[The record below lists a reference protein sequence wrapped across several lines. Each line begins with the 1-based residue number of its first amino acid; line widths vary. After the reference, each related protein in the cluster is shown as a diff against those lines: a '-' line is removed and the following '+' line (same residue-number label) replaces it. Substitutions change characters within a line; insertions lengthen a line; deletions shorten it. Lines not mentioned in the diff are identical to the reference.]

1 MCKKYGALILAVA
14 TMARG
19 TKRAPPARTRKA
31 GAAADAEKSAKRVR
45 VAPVA
50 SHSDDDDERA
60 LDAQDMAGDDDLAAL
75 QFLSRAKLPDVAQ
88 AGAQAKEKERMLSEK
103 RRQREELN
111 ALRRPAEMSDSEAS
125 TDMEGASESEGDDVE
140 EEDEE
145 DEGLEDDEA
154 DEDLDDD
161 ESDEGEDDDY
171 EERYL
176 HMAARREKREA
187 AAREMRAQQPL
198 PIRTEQGIVEAA
210 SDDDIPALHSRAVY
224 SDDDDE
230 SDEVP
235 EAVTYTPSSAAH
247 SRRFGLAPPYELA
260 CGALSPQATQRTRAL
275 GEAREQIAHLA
286 SQIVGDPEMGT
297 AALQRLLVFAQAKL
311 APPPNEKGS
320 AVQVHPHIRQLAL
333 LSLLAVW
340 VDVIPGYR
348 IRALSEQEQK
358 ERVSQEVARRRDWEQ
373 SLVRLYREFLECC
386 EAEVRDTSSPLSPVA
401 LRCFCTLLVRVPHF
415 NYRKNLLASVISHLS
430 RKSWTPASEQCASSL
445 IQLLRKDADGEI
457 ALELVQ
463 LLYRMIRERKF
474 AVHANVLDV
483 LVHLRLRSELRSD
496 VKSGP
501 MGSAS
506 ARPPPRRVDPKKV
519 RQGLAVHRSKK
530 QIKKDRELQA
540 IEQEM
545 READA
550 ALDIEAREHNQS
562 ETLKLLFAL
571 YFRVLKSDV
580 PLPLLA
586 SALEGL
592 VHYAHHVSI
601 DFFRDVVGVLRTRL
615 ADALAARTYR
625 EALLYM
631 VVALALQYGQGGALE
646 LDLGDMYTALY
657 TVLMPLSTCGQL
669 EEGDVP
675 KRGQVAGLRRWSEAS
690 MLFYAMDMALVQAP
704 RATLQVS
711 LERTAALV
719 RRLLGAALHW
729 PTTSALRALELAQAV
744 IARTA
749 VTEARFE
756 ALLDNRDAV
765 QDGQYDPYAVQP
777 ESARAL
783 ASGEPCWE
791 LCLLSRTHANAQVRE
806 TAAALLHWTR

>member
-1 MCKKYGALILAVA
+1 
-14 TMARG
+14 MARG
-19 TKRAPPARTRKA
+19 TTRAPPARTRKA
-31 GAAADAEKSAKRVR
+31 GAAASSGKSAKRAR
-45 VAPVA
+45 IAPVD
-50 SHSDDDDERA
+50 SDDDDDERA
-60 LDAQDMAGDDDLAAL
+60 RDAQDMAADGDDQLAAL
-75 QFLSRAKLPDVAQ
+75 QFLSHATLPDVTQ
-88 AGAQAKEKERMLSEK
+88 AGAQAKEKERMLAEK
-103 RRQREELN
+103 RRQREALN
-111 ALRRPAEMSDSEAS
+111 ARRRPAELSDSDAS
-125 TDMEGASESEGDDVE
+125 TDMEGASESEDEELDGQDEELDDV
-140 EEDEE
+140 DEE
-145 DEGLEDDEA
+145 
-154 DEDLDDD
+154 LDDVD
-161 ESDEGEDDDY
+161 EELDEERDVDY

-176 HMAARREKREA
+176 HMAARRERREA
-187 AAREMRAQQPL
+187 AAREMHAQQPL
-198 PIRTEQGIVEAA
+198 PIRTERGVVEAV
-210 SDDDIPALHSRAVY
+210 SDDDAPALHSRAVF
-224 SDDDDE
+224 SDDDYDE
-230 SDEVP
+230 SDEAP
-235 EAVTYTPSSAAH
+235 EAPAPYVPSSAAH

-260 CGALSPQATQRTRAL
+260 RGALSPQAAQRTRAL

-297 AALQRLLVFAQAKL
+297 AALQRLLVFAQARV
-311 APPPNEKGS
+311 APPPGEGGS

-373 SLVRLYREFLECC
+373 SLVRFYREYLECC
-386 EAEVRDTSSPLSPVA
+386 EAEVRDASSPLSRVA

-415 NYRKNLLASVISHLS
+415 NFRKNLLASVISHLS

-445 IQLLRKDADGEI
+445 VQLLRQDADGEI

-463 LLYRMIRERKF
+463 LLYRMVRERKF

-483 LVHLRLRSELRSD
+483 LVHLRLRSELSRD

-501 MGSAS
+501 MGAAS
-506 ARPPPRRVDPKKV
+506 ARPTPRRADPKKV

-530 QIKKDRELQA
+530 QVKKDRELQA

-550 ALDIEAREHNQS
+550 ALDVEARERNQS

-592 VHYAHHVSI
+592 VHYAHHVSV
-601 DFFRDVVGVLRTRL
+601 DFFRDVVGVLRGRL
-615 ADALAARTYR
+615 ADALEARTYR
-625 EALLYM
+625 AALLCM
-631 VVALALQYGQGGALE
+631 VAALALQHGQGGALE
-646 LDLGDMYTALY
+646 LDLGDMYAALY
-657 TVLMPLSTCGQL
+657 TVLLPLSTSGQL

-675 KRGQVAGLRRWSEAS
+675 RRGQVAGLRRWSEAS
-690 MLFYAMDMALVQAP
+690 LLFYAMDMALVQAP

-744 IARTA
+744 LVRTA
-749 VTEARFE
+749 TIEARFE

-765 QDGQYDPYAVQP
+765 QDGQYDPYAAQP

-806 TAAALLHWTR
+806 TATALLLGTRRLDR

>member
-1 MCKKYGALILAVA
+1 
-14 TMARG
+14 MARG
-19 TKRAPPARTRKA
+19 TKRAPPARTRQRGTTSETKVR
-31 GAAADAEKSAKRVR
+31 AKRAR
-45 VAPVA
+45 IAPIA
-50 SHSDDDDERA
+50 RHQEDEDEDERA
-60 LDAQDMAGDDDLAAL
+60 RDAQAMAGDGDDDLAAL
-75 QFLSRAKLPDVAQ
+75 QFLSRTTLPDVAQ
-88 AGAQAKEKERMLSEK
+88 AGAQEKAKERMLAEK

-111 ALRRPAEMSDSEAS
+111 ALRPVAQSDSEAS
-125 TDMEGASESEGDDVE
+125 TDMEGASESEE
-140 EEDEE
+140 EEQEE
-145 DEGLEDDEA
+145 EEEL
-154 DEDLDDD
+154 EDLDDD
-161 ESDEGEDDDY
+161 DDVEDDDDDY

-176 HMAARREKREA
+176 HMAARRERREA
-187 AAREMRAQQPL
+187 AARELRAQQPL
-198 PIRTEQGIVEAA
+198 PIRTENGIVAV
-210 SDDDIPALHSRAVY
+210 SDDDMPEPHSRAVY
-224 SDDDDE
+224 SDDDDNE
-230 SDEVP
+230 SDEAP
-235 EAVTYTPSSAAH
+235 TTSAPYTPSSAAH

-260 CGALSPQATQRTRAL
+260 TGALSPQAALRTRAL
-275 GEAREQIAHLA
+275 TEAREQIAHLA
-286 SQIVGDPEMGT
+286 SQIVSDPEMGT
-297 AALQRLLVFAQAKL
+297 ASLQRLLVFAQAKV
-311 APPPNEKGS
+311 APPPGDQGS
-320 AVQVHPHIRQLAL
+320 AVRMHPHIRQLAL

-373 SLVRLYREFLECC
+373 SLVRLYRDYLECC
-386 EAEVRDTSSPLSPVA
+386 EAEVRDTASPLSRVA

-415 NYRKNLLASVISHLS
+415 NYRKNLLASVIAHLS

-445 IQLLRKDADGEI
+445 IQLLGKDADGEI

-483 LVHLRLRSELRSD
+483 LVHLRLRSELRRD

-501 MGSAS
+501 MGTAH
-506 ARPPPRRVDPKKV
+506 ARPPPRRRVDPKQV

-530 QIKKDRELQA
+530 QVKKDRELQA

-550 ALDIEAREHNQS
+550 ALDVEERERNQS

-571 YFRVLKSDV
+571 YFRVLKSEV

-592 VHYAHHVSI
+592 VHYAHHVSV

-615 ADALAARTYR
+615 T
-625 EALLYM
+625 EALDARSYRAALLCM
-631 VVALALQYGQGGALE
+631 VAALALQHGQGGALE
-646 LDLGDMYTALY
+646 LDLGDMYAALY
-657 TVLMPLSTCGQL
+657 TVLLPLSTSGLL

-675 KRGQVAGLRRWSEAS
+675 KRGHIAGLRRWSEAS

-729 PTTSALRALELAQAV
+729 PTTSALRALELAQA
-744 IARTA
+744 ILARTA
-749 VTEARFE
+749 TIEARFE

-765 QDGQYDPYAVQP
+765 QDGQYDPLATQP

-806 TAAALLHWTR
+806 TATALLHWTR